1 MSNLEW
7 CKLVERFYSFKYEAE
22 KHNFYCPELKNME
35 SSLDAIRPFEKD
47 EEIEEKLKNLAK
59 RREESCY

>member
-22 KHNFYCPELKNME
+22 KHNFYSPEIKNME
-35 SSLDAIRPFEKD
+35 NSLEAMRPFEKN
-47 EEIEEKLKNLAK
+47 EEIENKIKNLAK
-59 RREESCY
+59 RGDF